1 MKKITSRYHFWLLV
15 FAIGVCEGA
24 GVIGSFFTFPAITG
38 WYATLVKPTFSP
50 PNYLFGPVWT
60 FLYFLM
66 GVALYLVWIRK
77 GDLKWFWVQLI
88 LNSLWSIIFFGLRSP
103 ALALI
108 EIFFLWFTIV
118 LTIKSFMKVYKPA
131 ASLLFPYLLWVS
143 FASVLNFSIWVL
155 N

>member
-108 EIFFLWFTIV
+108 EIFFNRFDYKIFYEGLQASSIFT
-118 LTIKSFMKVYKPA
+118 
-131 ASLLFPYLLWVS
+131 
-143 FASVLNFSIWVL
+143 FSISFVGEL
-155 N
+155 CKRS